1 MWFLEK
7 LGSDLIET
15 FISRAFM
22 ARVQVSH
29 IANMHKTESQ
39 LYKVTS
45 SEKRMWVL
53 NSGRLDESG
62 YIKIRKSTIGNLH
75 IWVGRLS
82 SSNIWEKFLCIYLNL
97 QNIWELIIP

>member
-22 ARVQVSH
+22 ACVQVSH

-45 SEKRMWVL
+45 
-53 NSGRLDESG
+53 
-62 YIKIRKSTIGNLH
+62 
-75 IWVGRLS
+75 
-82 SSNIWEKFLCIYLNL
+82 
-97 QNIWELIIP
+97 